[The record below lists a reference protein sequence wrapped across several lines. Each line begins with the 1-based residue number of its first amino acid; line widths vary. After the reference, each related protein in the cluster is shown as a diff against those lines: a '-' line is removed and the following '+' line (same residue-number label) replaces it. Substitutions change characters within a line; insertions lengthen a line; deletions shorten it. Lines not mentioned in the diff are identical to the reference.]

1 MKLRTYFHVLFNIFP
16 LTLNDQ
22 FFLEPVSTL
31 FFLFLLTHR
40 NSLYILYT
48 KCLLVLGVTN
58 VLFKLMDVKNCK
70 GSETAPYL
78 QAHMSAYHNVTG
90 AEDDKRLL
98 NKREETITH
107 SKANSMSI
115 SIIVS
120 TPLTL
125 KF

>member
-22 FFLEPVSTL
+22 FFLVPDSTL

-40 NSLYILYT
+40 NSLYILDT

-78 QAHMSAYHNVTG
+78 QAHMSAYHSVTG
-90 AEDDKRLL
+90 AEDDKRLF
-98 NKREETITH
+98 E
-107 SKANSMSI
+107 
-115 SIIVS
+115 
-120 TPLTL
+120 
-125 KF
+125 